1 MFDEKN
7 RRKTASFFFWYSNY
21 LSYKGLPVFT
31 TVSPLTGFDTR
42 NSIPLLDDV
51 TLYLTT
57 YCTSPVIRT
66 PAKGFG
72 DPRST
77 D

>member
-1 MFDEKN
+1 MFDEKIGE
-7 RRKTASFFFWYSNY
+7 KQQAFFLGALTIWATE
-21 LSYKGLPVFT
+21 SYPFSRLYPSDGTWHPQPPRLAY
-31 TVSPLTGFDTR
+31 
-42 NSIPLLDDV
+42 DV

>member
-7 RRKTASFFFWYSNY
+7 RRKTASVFFWYSNY

-31 TVSPLTGFDTR
+31 TVSPLTGFATR
-42 NSIPLLDDV
+42 NSIPLLYDV